1 MKKLLVYVF
10 AASLLV
16 ACGPSAE
23 EKAAAEKMR
32 QDSIQSVMDKMAA
45 DSLAAVQAA
54 AEKAR
59 IDSLAAVATADSLA
73 KAEAAA
79 KKATASKPKPK
90 SNGQKPNPPGQAKPG
105 EEPKV
110 DQKKPGAR

>member
-45 DSLAAVQAA
+45 DSIAAVQAI
-54 AEKAR
+54 EQAR
-59 IDSLAAVATADSLA
+59 MDSMATAQADSIA

-79 KKATASKPKPK
+79 KTTAVKPKPK
-90 SNGQKPNPPGQAKPG
+90 PKPKPVVAD
-105 EEPKV
+105 PKV
-110 DQKKPGAR
+110 TGQPKVGQKKPGAK